1 VCGGGG
7 GGVGLFV
14 CLFCFPPQLGW
25 PVCCGDLLAYY
36 VIEALAS
43 PWLELKTVMIY
54 SVAFCFTIFFC
65 FPVFP
70 HGTQCSSSLFFSSEC
85 SLFFV
90 TQNLLIQ

>member
-1 VCGGGG
+1 
-7 GGVGLFV
+7 L
-14 CLFCFPPQLGW
+14 Q
-25 PVCCGDLLAYY
+25 
-36 VIEALAS
+36 
-43 PWLELKTVMIY
+43 LKTFMIY

-90 TQNLLIQ
+90 TQNLLIQYLMKKASLLLHHFVHLSISSSFIYLVSV